1 MHLTKKEFK
10 IWLLQNN
17 YTQKTL
23 AKKLGLSDVTICTY
37 NKNERYPKMFVMSLK
52 YLEMMQ
58 GGQHV

>member
-17 YTQKTL
+17 HTQKTL
-23 AKKLGLSDVTICTY
+23 AQKLGLSDVTISTY
-37 NKNERYPKMFVMSLK
+37 NKNERYPIMFVMSLK

-58 GGQHV
+58 GE